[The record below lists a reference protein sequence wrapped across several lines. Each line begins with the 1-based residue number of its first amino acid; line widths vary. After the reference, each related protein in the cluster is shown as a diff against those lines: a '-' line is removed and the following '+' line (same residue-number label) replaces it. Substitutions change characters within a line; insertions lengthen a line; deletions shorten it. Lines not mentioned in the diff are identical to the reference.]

1 MRANP
6 AGADV
11 DYAPVNSQAY
21 DGRFDISPDY
31 DFNINAR
38 NTLKEDLHLYEPLTP
53 AELQAEG
60 LSHVSA
66 TGNAYKVIRATPDV
80 ARQVAEANFGSL
92 IGPSQVVR
100 GAVLVLA
107 SIYDAP
113 QNMALT
119 DKLRLDRAPNLPKA
133 ASFSRGGGVFSNGI
147 FNSLFP
153 SIDSQSTY
161 QEFGVKP

>member
-6 AGADV
+6 VGADV
-11 DYAPVNSQAY
+11 DYAPVNSQA
-21 DGRFDISPDY
+21 
-31 DFNINAR
+31 FNGKFNVNAM
-38 NTLKEDLHLYEPLTP
+38 NTLKEDLHLYEPLSR

-66 TGNAYKVIRATPDV
+66 SGEEYKVIRATPDV
-80 ARQVAEANFGSL
+80 ARQVAEANFGSM

-119 DKLRLDRAPNLPKA
+119 DRLRLDRAPDLPKA